1 MNCKKTPTAVLCHS
15 PRLNRLSVIINALI
29 TVLDCS
35 LFRSNM
41 FEAPKGRYVDGDLLS
56 QADPEE
62 VRFPVGPGWAS

>member
-1 MNCKKTPTAVLCHS
+1 MLCYS

-35 LFRSNM
+35 LFRSIM

-56 QADPEE
+56 LADPKEA
-62 VRFPVGPGWAS
+62 RFPVGLVR